1 MSTST
6 KKETDLR
13 GGTPGDGDKK
23 PVNVIKWF
31 GQHVWYYIH
40 GLYERVDEHHIFLMG
55 SGLAFS
61 LFICIVP
68 LVLIVF
74 FVLGYILQKPSV
86 ASEINLFIEK
96 AIPYAEYAAYI
107 KLKVFARIQEFTL
120 YKGIAGPIGF
130 VGLFL
135 ASTSLFSSMRTTL
148 NTVYKIRPTESALL
162 GKLRDLA
169 MVLFVL
175 LYFLVS
181 VAILPALEMIQEYA
195 GNLTFLNTLKIGF
208 FENLVYGGISFF
220 VMLVIFVLLYW
231 FIPQKNMPVKPVLVS
246 AVSSAVLWE
255 LARQMFGLY
264 INNVVTFN
272 RIYGAYALV
281 VVVAFWIY
289 YTSIVFIIGAEI
301 GQLYREKT
309 EKVTVRDSFG
319 V

>member
-1 MSTST
+1 M
-6 KKETDLR
+6 
-13 GGTPGDGDKK
+13 
-23 PVNVIKWF
+23 NVIKWF
-31 GQHVWYYIH
+31 SRHIWYYIH

-107 KLKVFARIQEFTL
+107 KLKVFARMQEFTL

-208 FENLVYGGISFF
+208 LENLVYGGISFA

-246 AVSSAVLWE
+246 AVSSACTLGTGPSDVRTLHKQRRDFQPHLRRLRPRGRGSVLD
-255 LARQMFGLY
+255 LLL
-264 INNVVTFN
+264 VD
-272 RIYGAYALV
+272 RIYHRRRDRPV
-281 VVVAFWIY
+281 V
-289 YTSIVFIIGAEI
+289 S
-301 GQLYREKT
+301 
-309 EKVTVRDSFG
+309 
-319 V
+319 

>member
-1 MSTST
+1 M
-6 KKETDLR
+6 
-13 GGTPGDGDKK
+13 
-23 PVNVIKWF
+23 NIVIRL
-31 GQHVWYYIH
+31 GRNIWYYLK
-40 GLYERVDEHHIFLMG
+40 GLYDRVDEHHIFLMA

-68 LVLIVF
+68 LILIVF

-86 ASEINLFIEK
+86 ASEIELFIDK

-107 KLKVFARIQEFTL
+107 KTKVFARVQEFTM
-120 YKGIAGPIGF
+120 YKGLAGPIGF

-135 ASTSLFSSMRTTL
+135 ASTGLFSSMRTTL
-148 NTVYKIRPTESALL
+148 NTVYNIQPTESVLL

-181 VAILPALEMIQEYA
+181 VAILPALEVIRDYA
-195 GNLTFLNTLKIGF
+195 GGLAVLDKLKIGF
-208 FENLVYGGISFF
+208 AQNLVFGVISFV
-220 VMLVIFVLLYW
+220 VMLVIFLLLYW
-231 FIPQKNMPVKPVLVS
+231 FIPQKRMPVRPVLVS
-246 AVSSAVLWE
+246 AASAAILWE
-255 LARQMFGLY
+255 LARQLFGIY
-264 INNVVTFN
+264 IENVVTFN

-301 GQLYREKT
+301 GQLYRERK
-309 EKVTVRDSFG
+309 KKLKI
-319 V
+319 

>member
-1 MSTST
+1 MSIST
-6 KKETDLR
+6 KKEADRRSETS
-13 GGTPGDGDKK
+13 GDGDNG

-31 GQHVWYYIH
+31 SRHIWYYVR

-107 KLKVFARIQEFTL
+107 KLKVFARMQEFTL

-195 GNLTFLNTLKIGF
+195 GNLTILHALKMGF
-208 FENLVYGGISFF
+208 VENLVYGGISFA

-231 FIPQKNMPVKPVLVS
+231 FIPQKSMPVKPVLVS

-301 GQLYREKT
+301 GQLYRERT